1 MNEKKDLE
9 DWLGANVQRH
19 PEPKSVALSDFEVN
33 WTDLSG
39 SFTLTLD
46 LLKVEPRIEFSLDS
60 NGWMRFWMPMFHS
73 PMGVPASYA
82 MFELNDATYK
92 AIEEAL
98 KDVFGRFR
106 PLGLNK
112 DINRLITGDT
122 PTLDRLLPD
131 NPVDLIKVRVQ
142 NYYSISSVI

>member
-1 MNEKKDLE
+1 MNETRDLE
-9 DWLGANVQRH
+9 GWLEANVLHH
-19 PEPKSVALSDFEVN
+19 PEPKSVALSDFEIN

-39 SFTLTLD
+39 SFSLALD
-46 LLKVEPRIEFSLDS
+46 SLKVESRIKFSLDS

-82 MFELNDATYK
+82 MFELTDATQK

-112 DINRLITGDT
+112 DIDRLITGDT
-122 PTLDRLLPD
+122 PTLDRLLPN
-131 NPVDLIKVRVQ
+131 NPMNSIKARLDS
-142 NYYSISSVI
+142 NLSISRAV